1 MAYKICQSRFKSMTN
16 IKFTLKELPKTLR
29 TLPNWRIFSKS
40 GHTGWSQRKSYQ
52 WGPYPFNDG
61 GVADCQAVEE
71 VHQDDDDEE
80 HEGQEEQ
87 VTEHGANFALLKRV
101 ELT

>member
-1 MAYKICQSRFKSMTN
+1 MPNTIFFLKNCQKLLIFRQIGEIS
-16 IKFTLKELPKTLR
+16 
-29 TLPNWRIFSKS
+29 PNLVSLIGVNAR
-40 GHTGWSQRKSYQ
+40 
-52 WGPYPFNDG
+52 GPYPFNDG